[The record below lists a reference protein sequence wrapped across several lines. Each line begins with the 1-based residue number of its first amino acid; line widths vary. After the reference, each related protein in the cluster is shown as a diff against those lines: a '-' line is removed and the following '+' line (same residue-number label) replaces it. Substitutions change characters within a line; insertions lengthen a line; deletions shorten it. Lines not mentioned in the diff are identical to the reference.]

1 MRIAATAV
9 ALAAAVVLA
18 GCSGINPRSDLL
30 YRSAVKEK
38 VDVIP
43 PQGILFSR
51 IKAPA
56 KIVPTSFGSRMGS
69 ATTRQIGLPPLPF
82 PGLTTGL
89 DLFAWGDASIQS
101 AAAGAGITDVKHVD
115 YESQVF
121 LLFFRKFTIEV
132 YGD

>member
-1 MRIAATAV
+1 MV
-9 ALAAAVVLA
+9 
-18 GCSGINPRSDLL
+18 
-30 YRSAVKEK
+30 YRGAVKES
-38 VDVIP
+38 VPVIP
-43 PQGILFSR
+43 PKGILYTK
-51 IKAPA
+51 IKAP
-56 KIVPTSFGSRMGS
+56 IWLGPTSFGSRMGS
-69 ATTRQIGLPPLPF
+69 ATTRQIGLPPLPV

-89 DLFAWGDASIQS
+89 DLVAWGDASIQS